1 MILLIDNFDSFS
13 YNLYQMLG
21 GIDPD
26 IRVVRNNA
34 VTIAQIREM
43 DPSGIVLSPGPGRP
57 EDSGICPEVVRQL
70 KGRYPILGVCLG
82 EQTIAY
88 ASGAVVGYAKKILH
102 GKQSLATLDQGSPIF
117 RGLPERIKVARYH
130 SLAVLEDTLEGT
142 GLHVTAKAEDGEV
155 MAIEDTDKKL
165 FGLQFHPESVMTP
178 QGILILQNFESI
190 CKRRTL

>member
-21 GIDPD
+21 SISPD

-34 VTIAQIREM
+34 VTIDQIREM
-43 DPSGIVLSPGPGRP
+43 NPSGIVLSPGPGRP

-70 KGRYPILGVCLG
+70 RGKYPILGVCLG
-82 EQTIAY
+82 EQAIAF

-102 GKQSLATLDQGSPIF
+102 GKQSDADLDLESPIF
-117 RGLPERIKVARYH
+117 RGLPEKIKVARYH
-130 SLAVLEDTLEGT
+130 SLAVQEESLPGT
-142 GLHVTAKAEDGEV
+142 GLKVTSKADDGEV
-155 MAIEDTDKKL
+155 MAIEDTESKL

-178 QGILILQNFESI
+178 EGIHILENFEAL
-190 CKRRTL
+190 CE